1 MFYGYIS
8 IAIFFHTFTGL
19 SHMTSEEVMIE
30 PLELIEPPSISVVE
44 VKFRQPVWSCIT
56 IRNSLNEKT
65 IAEFGIM
72 VRHPFLIVLLRDK
85 FMLIWP
91 KLVVPSP
98 SPNHKLTIRY
108 SWDESLWHKSSYSC
122 NDKLRILLNGP

>member
-19 SHMTSEEVMIE
+19 SHRTSEEVMIE

-44 VKFRQPVWSCIT
+44 VRFRQLVWSCIP
-56 IRNSLNEKT
+56 IRDSFNEKT

-72 VRHPFLIVLLRDK
+72 A
-85 FMLIWP
+85 
-91 KLVVPSP
+91 
-98 SPNHKLTIRY
+98 
-108 SWDESLWHKSSYSC
+108 
-122 NDKLRILLNGP
+122 